1 MSHDYQDIE
10 QIVAYLNKQSDGV
23 ANVYA
28 KTASM
33 LDSLSKDRAR
43 LEQRV
48 VDLEERISNMEQ
60 WERRYLDVIESLSQ
74 DSKAALKESL
84 RTYDGRL
91 E

>member
-1 MSHDYQDIE
+1 
-10 QIVAYLNKQSDGV
+10 
-23 ANVYA
+23 
-28 KTASM
+28 M

-48 VDLEERISNMEQ
+48 VDLEERIGNMEQ
-60 WERRYLDVIESLSQ
+60 WERRYLDVIENLTR
-74 DSKAALKESL
+74 DSNEALKESL